1 MLKGLD
7 AELAARLAGIEYSPI
22 AVVGFG
28 YRRPEHPM
36 DGFGLLTT
44 SAAGLPILGA
54 LWDSSIFPDR
64 APEGAKSLR
73 VMIGG
78 QRQTHGQIP
87 VSHLLGKR
95 DIFGHHR
102 LQPLTGCRFAVQ
114 HILQVMGHLVKGRR
128 QLSNF
133 IFTADGHTRG
143 EFTLAAGRLGT
154 GGVSG
159 SRRILRGRGCDPMA
173 GACRLTASTPLA
185 PRFVFCNVPVNGLS
199 MVNA

>member
-1 MLKGLD
+1 VVLAATAPAAADMLKGLD

-78 QRQTHGQIP
+78 QRNPDLVQQDEAGLIATAREGIRRTMGVDTEPDVSFVQRWERGIP
-87 VSHLLGKR
+87 NY
-95 DIFGHHR
+95 
-102 LQPLTGCRFAVQ
+102 AV
-114 HILQVMGHLVKGRR
+114 GHLQAMETLFTHVGRHPNLHLNCNAYR
-128 QLSNF
+128 GIAMNDCVRNSRELAEKMC
-133 IFTADGHTRG
+133 TA
-143 EFTLAAGRLGT
+143 
-154 GGVSG
+154 
-159 SRRILRGRGCDPMA
+159 
-173 GACRLTASTPLA
+173 
-185 PRFVFCNVPVNGLS
+185 
-199 MVNA
+199 